1 MKPDII
7 LKYFPELSATQ
18 QEQFETMYDLYL
30 HWNAQINVISRKDI
44 DLLFERHVL
53 HSLGIAKVM
62 QFKPG
67 TKVLDVGTG
76 GGFPGIP
83 LAVMFPETTFHLV
96 DSIGKKIK
104 VVQEVA
110 AGLGL
115 TNLTAQHERAE
126 KINDRYHFI
135 VSRAVTEFPE
145 FYNWI
150 YKKVL
155 KENFNDLPNGI
166 LYLKGGDLRE
176 EFGKHYDKATF
187 YDLKNYF
194 EEEFFDTKKVV
205 HYKLGF
211 V

>member
-7 LKYFPELSATQ
+7 LKYFPDLTATQ
-18 QEQFETMYDLYL
+18 RDQFEKMYDLYL

-83 LAVMFPETTFHLV
+83 LAVMFPESTFHLV

-115 TNLTAQHERAE
+115 TNLTAEHERAE

-176 EFGKHYDKATF
+176 EFGKHYEKATF